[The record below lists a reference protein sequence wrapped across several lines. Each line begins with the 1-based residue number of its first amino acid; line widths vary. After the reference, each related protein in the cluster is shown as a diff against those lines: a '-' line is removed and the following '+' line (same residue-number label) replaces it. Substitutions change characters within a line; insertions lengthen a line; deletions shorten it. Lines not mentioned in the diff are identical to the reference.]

1 VEYLTSQSEREPYEI
16 TINGTGVGSN
26 KADDTAGEKLWRMTQ
41 TGEPVNTGSKG
52 WIFVL
57 LNGRLYACEKRTNT
71 FPRFH
76 HSSFFAGAS
85 VSAAG
90 MIVCVNGKLTKLFPH
105 SGHYRPLDRHLYSLL
120 AFLRDKGVD
129 LSAVQV
135 DVQRVMKLCRIQDKG
150 VLLDINAL
158 VFLSLFVR
166 ICRRSIIACCTTHLI
181 FVIESFFFK

>member
-1 VEYLTSQSEREPYEI
+1 MEYLTSQAERERYEI
-16 TINGTGVGSN
+16 TINGTGITGSSD
-26 KADDTAGEKLWRMTQ
+26 ADGTTGEKLWRMTQ

-90 MIVCVNGKLTKLFPH
+90 MLVCVNGKLTKLFPH
-105 SGHYRPLDRHLYSLL
+105 SGHYRPHDRHLYSLL
-120 AFLRDKGVD
+120 AFLRAKGVD

-135 DVQRVMKLCRIQDKG
+135 DVQRVMKLSRLQDKG
-150 VLLDINAL
+150 GYSTCYFYCLLPVYMEMQWYNSGASGCIDHPTIHG
-158 VFLSLFVR
+158 S
-166 ICRRSIIACCTTHLI
+166 
-181 FVIESFFFK
+181 